1 MKTLILHLA
10 QVQLNSNAASCHY
23 QAEATTYRHSGTL
36 QHYYGKDQF
45 AKHVEQSLVLYKG
58 GKYAESLAALQA
70 AYSLRKQPRLL
81 CNMARTYRKLG
92 DDKSALQNYRA
103 CLQQDRSLPVAQR
116 ADIEHYIDE
125 LEALLNPDTQK
136 QKDIIGKAITAGD
149 HTTPAPPA
157 NAAVRFGDT
166 EASLAVASPRR
177 RNRRAHRQV
186 SAGSVGKL
194 AASAVGSWQ

>member
-1 MKTLILHLA
+1 MLPRVITKLTLPLIGVL
-10 QVQLNSNAASCHY
+10 
-23 QAEATTYRHSGTL
+23 TL
-36 QHYYGKDQF
+36 CSITHGKDQF

-136 QKDIIGKAITAGD
+136 QKEIIGKAITAGD
-149 HTTPAPPA
+149 HTTPVPPPTLPSDSVTLKHRWQWR
-157 NAAVRFGDT
+157 VRGGATDART
-166 EASLAVASPRR
+166 DKYLLGVWGSSPQ
-177 RNRRAHRQV
+177 A
-186 SAGSVGKL
+186 L
-194 AASAVGSWQ
+194 WAVGSSGTILRYRGS